1 MEKPGASIKGIFRDV
16 LKGPD
21 GRTIHDSGWNS
32 NTIVNN
38 GRVLL
43 AGFMR
48 NDSPNGIQFLAVG
61 QGLENWDVDGVPAAT
76 ASATDLV
83 ARHTPPIP
91 ESQLSLVYLNE
102 ADAVVAGPTN
112 RLQITATLEPGY
124 PEITA
129 PAVSFPLREFGLF
142 GTFNGADF
150 MINSVRHPVIHK
162 DASAT
167 LIRVIRLYF

>member
-1 MEKPGASIKGIFRDV
+1 MQHLGTSIKGVFRDV

-21 GRTIHDSGWNS
+21 GRVIHDSGWKP

-48 NDSPNGIQFLAVG
+48 NDSPSGIQFLAVG
-61 QGLENWDVDGVPAAT
+61 QGLASWDTNGAPSPAE
-76 ASATDLV
+76 SATDLIN
-83 ARHTPPIP
+83 RHMPPIP
-91 ESQLSLVYLNE
+91 ESELSLVYLNE
-102 ADAVVAGPTN
+102 ADVAVAGPTN
-112 RLQITATLEPGY
+112 RLEITATLEPGY
-124 PEITA
+124 PEITP
-129 PAVSFPLREFGLF
+129 PAASFPLREFGLF
-142 GTFNGADF
+142 GAFNGADF

-167 LIRVIRLYF
+167 LIRVI

>member
-1 MEKPGASIKGIFRDV
+1 MEKLGASIKGIFRDV

-21 GRTIHDSGWNS
+21 GRTFHDSGWLS
-32 NTIVNN
+32 NTIVDS
-38 GRVLL
+38 GRILL

-48 NDSPNGIQFLAVG
+48 NDSPSAIQFLAVG
-61 QGLENWDVDGVPAAT
+61 QGLESWDTDGVPPT
-76 ASATDLV
+76 TTSATDLV
-83 ARHTPPIP
+83 NRHSPPIP
-91 ESQLSLVYLNE
+91 ESELSLVYLDG
-102 ADAVVAGPTN
+102 ADAVVGGPTN

-124 PEITA
+124 PEIVA

-150 MINSVRHPVIHK
+150 MINNVRHPVIHK